1 MRKIL
6 DKFVAFLTQWG
17 VDFYLHM
24 VVTIFIAMLIAR
36 VCFFTGADHY
46 LAGFLAVFV
55 SIICGVLKEVYD
67 SKTTK
72 IFSQK
77 DLIADLLGAVLF
89 SLSWF

>member
-1 MRKIL
+1 MRK
-6 DKFVAFLTQWG
+6 FVNNLTSFLTQWG

-36 VCFFTGADHY
+36 VCSFTGADHY
-46 LAGFLAVFV
+46 LAGFFAAFV